1 MWARLRQRTAQL
13 KRDALAAWFL
23 VRHENTPR
31 WLKWL
36 GVFIVA
42 YALSPIDLIPDF
54 LPLIG
59 YVDEL
64 ILLPAL
70 LWVLIHFA
78 PPAVLATCREQADAM
93 LASKKEK
100 PRSMLG
106 AAIIILIW
114 LTIAWWLLA
123 LFGTSLGIEPIPR

>member
-1 MWARLRQRTAQL
+1 MWARLKRQAAQI

-23 VRHENTPR
+23 IRHESTPR

-54 LPLIG
+54 LPIIG
-59 YVDEL
+59 YIDEL

-70 LWVLIHFA
+70 LWVVIRFA
-78 PPAVLATCREQADAM
+78 PPAVLAACREQADAM
-93 LASKKEK
+93 LASNREK

-106 AAIIILIW
+106 AAIIVLIW

-123 LFGTSLGIEPIPR
+123 LFGTSLGIQATPG